1 MNSDYT
7 LNLKC
12 IDDIDTKG
20 NLTLNKIYQGK
31 LPDENDVQDF
41 NSSLS
46 KNGGNFNYPIYII
59 REVDGGWKNTPWY
72 ADRFEVI

>member
-1 MNSDYT
+1 MSSDYT

-41 NSSLS
+41 N
-46 KNGGNFNYPIYII
+46 YPIYII

>member
-1 MNSDYT
+1 MSSDYT
-7 LNLKC
+7 LNLRC

-41 NSSLS
+41 N
-46 KNGGNFNYPIYII
+46 YPIYII

-72 ADRFEVI
+72 ADRFEII